1 MANSRF
7 ISGIGPTP
15 FEPDTPRELLDGTI
29 GTPTATIAV
38 PTASDRELAA
48 IDKRDLHPSAFQTI
62 SSYNW
67 VYGPGK
73 RLKIIVPGKPP
84 PPDPTS

>member
-7 ISGIGPTP
+7 ISGIGITPFKCDTPKELFDGLEPALRSTIPTP
-15 FEPDTPRELLDGTI
+15 GDGDLADI
-29 GTPTATIAV
+29 ASESIHPT
-38 PTASDRELAA
+38 
-48 IDKRDLHPSAFQTI
+48 DLVVV

-73 RLKIIVPGKPP
+73 RLKIIVPGE
-84 PPDPTS
+84 